1 MNGTSFDGWLGKD
14 INQPMPSKMMVLPPE
29 PIGNV
34 FEELVESIPPKK
46 LVGTEVKEDK
56 EKKKNMVGTG
66 RGGEQL

>member
-1 MNGTSFDGWLGKD
+1 
-14 INQPMPSKMMVLPPE
+14 MPSKMMVLPPE